1 MTSVASADI
10 SRLAEAL
17 RESGRDADA
26 TTQSVLVTSANYLK
40 AEMEA
45 RVPVR
50 TGRLRQSIQVR
61 LSGQEITVGPD
72 TPYAGYVEF
81 GTKPHVIE
89 AKNGKSLAFTM
100 GGRTVLVKK
109 VNHPGTRAQPYVR
122 PAFEAWVDTL
132 GGLVAEAHIQRLSQA
147 AS

>member
-1 MTSVASADI
+1 MSSVASADI
-10 SRLAEAL
+10 YSLAAALKESSRGSEV
-17 RESGRDADA
+17 
-26 TTQSVLVTSANYLK
+26 TTQDVLVHSANYLK

-61 LSGQEITVGPD
+61 TSGKNITVGPD
-72 TPYAGYVEF
+72 TPYAAFVEF

-89 AKNGKSLAFTM
+89 AKNKKALAFM
-100 GGRTVLVKK
+100 VGGRAVVVKK
-109 VNHPGTRAQPYVR
+109 VNHPGTKAQPYVR

-132 GGLVAEAHIQRLSQA
+132 GGLVAEAHIQRLSKDA
-147 AS
+147 A